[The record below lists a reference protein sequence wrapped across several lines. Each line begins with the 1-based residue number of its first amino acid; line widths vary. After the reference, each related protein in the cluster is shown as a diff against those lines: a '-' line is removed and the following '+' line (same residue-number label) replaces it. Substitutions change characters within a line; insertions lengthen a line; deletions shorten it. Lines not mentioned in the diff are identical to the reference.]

1 MNLIEI
7 DHVTKRYGSHTAVS
21 DLTLTVEPGS
31 IYGFLGP
38 NGAGKSTFLKILSGE
53 IDFSTGEVS
62 ITPGTRM
69 SILKQ
74 DHYAYDAFTV
84 LDTIIMGN
92 ARLYEIMKQ
101 KDALYAK
108 EEFTEED
115 GILASELEA
124 EFAELNG
131 WDAEMRPPSFC
142 RDWA

>member
-1 MNLIEI
+1 MMCMSDYVIEMLNI
-7 DHVTKRYGSHTAVS
+7 TKEFPGVKALDNVS
-21 DLTLTVEPGS
+21 FQVRRGEIKALVGE
-31 IYGFLGP
+31 

-101 KDALYAK
+101 RMRCTPKRSLQRRM
-108 EEFTEED
+108 EFWPR
-115 GILASELEA
+115 SWRR
-124 EFAELNG
+124 NS
-131 WDAEMRPPSFC
+131 RS
-142 RDWA
+142 